1 MLVFKDQ
8 FPMRLSIA
16 NSNYSVMKF
25 LSNWSLLI
33 SFLLFSHY
41 MVAQKSGVRGT
52 VFDKGTGDPM
62 IGAVVYLDGTDYASV
77 TNIDGDYNILGVPY
91 GDYVLKLTYIGYD
104 SMVVKL
110 TVGKKVVNQ
119 NLLMEESS
127 EEMDIVQVD
136 AKKTA
141 AQNDVSVSLTRI
153 TPKDINRIPAAGGES
168 DFAQYLQ
175 VIPGVVTTGD
185 QGGQLYIRGGAP
197 VQNRILLDGMTLF
210 NAFHSIGFFSV
221 FETDIIRSADVYT
234 GGFSAQY
241 GGRSSA
247 VVDIKTREGNKK
259 RFSGMINVNPFV
271 VKGVFEGPII
281 KLSEDNGSSLSFLMT
296 IKHSYLKETSPLL
309 YSYANEGGVLPYN
322 FTDGHAKI
330 SYNAANGSRINA
342 FGFYHSDDVRYPGL
356 ANYDWNSG
364 GGGMDFRIVPSGA
377 QFVLNGTLAGSFYD
391 AEFQEEGASSK
402 VRRSGVG
409 SFNANLNF
417 SYYMPK
423 SRVMNFG
430 FEVNSMSTYFEYST
444 NNDISITQGDK
455 GSPQSNIEAAL
466 FVHFKGRFGT
476 VVIEPSLR
484 MQAYASLGEVA
495 IEPRL
500 GLKWN
505 ITDFLRFKAAGGMY
519 SQNLISS
526 VDERD
531 VVNLFVGFLGG
542 PDDGVYRLNIN
553 ENGTRIYT
561 KQKTRLQTSIHAIAG
576 FEVDI
581 TKYLT
586 LNIEPYYKYFPQIV
600 SLNRN
605 RVVGDIGKNYIA
617 ETGDAYGIDF
627 SATFEKD
634 QLYLYATYSLGYVT
648 RNDGVR
654 TFFAHFDRRHNVN
667 FVGSYKF
674 RIGKKKEALEDAKII
689 KRTEYPFEIG
699 VRWNLGSGFPFTR
712 TQGFYAYQSF
722 VDGINTN
729 YLTDN
734 NLPDTDLGVIYEDEI
749 NQGRLPFY
757 HRLDISLKY
766 TFDLVKHMK
775 LTVSASVTNV
785 YNRANIFYFDRIE
798 YERID
803 QLPIMPALNL
813 NLKF

>member
-1 MLVFKDQ
+1 MKLF
-8 FPMRLSIA
+8 A
-16 NSNYSVMKF
+16 N
-25 LSNWSLLI
+25 LLLTTTFI
-33 SFLLFSHY
+33 LLGLYVS
-41 MVAQKSGVRGT
+41 AQKSGVRGT
-52 VFDKGTGDPM
+52 VYDKGTGDPM
-62 IGAVVYLDGTDYASV
+62 IGAIVYLEGTDYNSV
-77 TNIDGDYNILGVPY
+77 SNIDGDYTISGVPY
-91 GDYVLKLTYIGYD
+91 GDYTLKLFYLGYD
-104 SMVVKL
+104 SISVSISIKKKML
-110 TVGKKVVNQ
+110 TYNI
-119 NLLMEESS
+119 LIEEAS
-127 EEMDIVQVD
+127 EEIDMVQVD
-136 AKKTA
+136 ARKTA
-141 AQNDVSVSLTRI
+141 AQNDVLVSVTRI
-153 TPKDINRIPAAGGES
+153 TPKDINRIPAAGGEA

-175 VIPGVVTTGD
+175 VIPGVITTGD

-197 VQNRILLDGMTLF
+197 VQNRIILDGMTLF

-234 GGFSAQY
+234 GGFSAKY

-259 RFSGMINVNPFV
+259 RFAGMVNINPFV
-271 VKGVFEGPII
+271 AKGLFEGPLI
-281 KLSEDNGSSLSFLMT
+281 KLSEENGSSLSFLMT
-296 IKHSYLKETSPLL
+296 VKHSYLKESSPLL
-309 YSYANEGGVLPYN
+309 YSYANDQGVLPYN

-330 SYNAANGSRINA
+330 TFNAANGSRVNA
-342 FGFYHSDDVRYPGL
+342 FGFYHSDQVRYPGL
-356 ANYDWNSG
+356 AAYDWNAG
-364 GGGMDFRIVPSGA
+364 GGGFDFRIVPGGA
-377 QFVLNGTLAGSFYD
+377 NFVLNGTIAYSAYD
-391 AEFQEEGASSK
+391 AVFNEEGIDVK
-402 VRRSGVG
+402 IRKSGVG
-409 SFNANLNF
+409 SFNGNMNF
-417 SYYMPK
+417 TYYMPK

-430 FEVNSMSTYFEYST
+430 LEVNSMSTYFEYST
-444 NNDISITQGDK
+444 NNDLSVTQGDQDA
-455 GSPQSNIEAAL
+455 PQSNIEAAL

-476 VVIEPSLR
+476 VVIEPSIR

-531 VVNLFVGFLGG
+531 IVNLFVGFLGG

-553 ENGTRIYT
+553 ENGYRVYT
-561 KQKTRLQTSIHAIAG
+561 KMKSRLQTSIHAIAG

-605 RVVGDIGKNYIA
+605 RAVGETGKNFIA
-617 ETGDAYGIDF
+617 ETGDAYGLDF

-648 RNDGVR
+648 RNDGVNE
-654 TFFAHFDRRHNVN
+654 FFAHFDRRHNVN
-667 FVGSYKF
+667 FVGAYKF
-674 RIGKKKEALEDAKII
+674 RIGKKKEKDENDKVY

-699 VRWNLGSGFPFTR
+699 VRWNMGSGFPFTR
-712 TQGFYAYQSF
+712 TQGFYSNQNF
-722 VDGINTN
+722 IDGISTN

-734 NLPDTDLGVIYEDEI
+734 NSPNSNLGVIYEEEI
-749 NQGRLPFY
+749 NLGRLPFY
-757 HRLDISLKY
+757 HRLDFSVKY
-766 TFDLVKHMK
+766 TFDLIKHMK
-775 LTVSASVTNV
+775 LTVAASVTNT
-785 YNRANIFYFDRIE
+785 YNRENIFYFDRIE
-798 YERID
+798 YKRIN